1 MIVFGSTGSIGVN
14 TLFIAKEKNISIE
27 ALSCGKNIK
36 LLNEQIALFKPKFVC
51 IQDEKDKTLVDHDK
65 IFCGQ
70 EGLKAMIAEC
80 KSSLVVNAIVGF
92 AGLNSS
98 LMAQKLG
105 KTLALA
111 NKESLVVAGK
121 FFDTSKIKAIDSE
134 HAALKCLIDKRKNI
148 KKLFITASGGAFY
161 NYKVKDLK
169 NVSVKEAL
177 KHPNW
182 SMGAKITIDSASM
195 CNKLFEIIEAY
206 HLYGIKQIDA
216 LIERK
221 SLVHALCEFKDG
233 GISAYFSHANMR
245 LSIAQAILD
254 EHDQSFIENLDL
266 LAMSSLKFE
275 KISLKKYPIFSLKDE
290 LLKEPDLGV
299 IINSANEYMVYQ
311 FLAQKVQFLDIAKGI
326 FKALDH
332 FGVPKINQIEDV
344 FEYDKQVRLYL
355 DKEMK

>member
-1 MIVFGSTGSIGVN
+1 MIVLGSTGSIGVN
-14 TLFIAKEKNISIE
+14 TLFIAKEKNINIE

-36 LLNEQIALFKPKFVC
+36 LLNEQIAIFKPKFVC
-51 IQDEKDKTLVDHDK
+51 IQDEKDKHLVDHK
-65 IFCGQ
+65 NIFCAQ
-70 EGLKAMIAEC
+70 DGLKKMISEC
-80 KSSLVVNAIVGF
+80 KSKFVVNAIVGF

-98 LMAQKLG
+98 LIAQKLG

-134 HAALKCLIDKRKNI
+134 HAALKCLIDKRKDI

-161 NYKVKDLK
+161 KYKIKDLK

-216 LIERK
+216 VIEKK

-254 EHDQSFIENLDL
+254 EHDQSFIENLNL
-266 LAMSSLKFE
+266 LAMPSLKFE
-275 KISLKKYPIFSLKDE
+275 KISLKKYPIFMLKDE
-290 LLKEPDLGV
+290 LLKNPDLGV
-299 IINSANEYMVYQ
+299 VINAANEYLVYK
-311 FLAQKVQFLDIAKGI
+311 FLKNQIGFLDISKGI
-326 FKALDH
+326 FKALDR

>member
-1 MIVFGSTGSIGVN
+1 MIVLGSTGSIGVN
-14 TLFIAKEKNISIE
+14 TLFIAKSKNIKIE

-36 LLNEQIALFKPKFVC
+36 LLNEQIAIFKPKFVC
-51 IQDEKDKTLVDHDK
+51 IQDEKDKTLVNHDK
-65 IFCGQ
+65 VFFAQ
-70 EGLKAMIAEC
+70 DGLKEMIAEC

-105 KTLALA
+105 KNLALA

-121 FFDTSKIKAIDSE
+121 FFDTTKIKAIDSE
-134 HAALKCLIDKRKNI
+134 HAALKCLIEKKKNI

-161 NYKVKDLK
+161 KYKIKDLK

-177 KHPNW
+177 IHPNW

-233 GISAYFSHANMR
+233 GMSAYFSHANMR

-254 EHDQSFIENLDL
+254 EYDQSFIENLDL
-266 LAMSSLKFE
+266 LAMPSLKFE

-290 LLKEPDLGV
+290 LLNEPDLGV
-299 IINSANEYMVYQ
+299 VINSANEYMVYK
-311 FLAQKVQFLDIAKGI
+311 FLAHKAHFLDIYKGV

>member
-1 MIVFGSTGSIGVN
+1 MIVLGSTGSIGVN
-14 TLFIAKEKNISIE
+14 TLYIAHKNNIAIE

-36 LLNEQIALFKPKFVC
+36 LLNEQIAKFKPKFVC
-51 IQDEKDKTLVDHDK
+51 IQDFKDKNLVNHNK
-65 IFCGQ
+65 IFVAQ
-70 EGLKAMIAEC
+70 EGLKEMISQC

-105 KTLALA
+105 KNLALA

-121 FFDTSKIKAIDSE
+121 FFDTSKIMPIDSE
-134 HAALKCLIDKRKNI
+134 HAALKCLIEKRKNI

-161 NYKVKDLK
+161 KYKIKDLK
-169 NVSVKEAL
+169 NVTPKQAL

-206 HLYGIKQIDA
+206 HLYGFTNIDA
-216 LIERK
+216 LIEKK

-245 LSIAQAILD
+245 LSIAQAILKN
-254 EHDQSFIENLDL
+254 HNKAYIQTLDL
-266 LAMSSLKFE
+266 IKMQNLKFE
-275 KISLKKYPIFSLKDE
+275 KISLKKYPIFTLKDE
-290 LLKEPDLGV
+290 LLKNPDLGV
-299 IINSANEYMVYQ
+299 IINSANEYMVYK
-311 FLAQKVQFLDIAKGI
+311 FLEEKVGFLDIAKGI

-332 FGVPKINQIEDV
+332 FGVPKINDIEDV
-344 FEYDKQVRLYL
+344 FEYNAQVKLYL
-355 DKEMK
+355 DGR

>member
-1 MIVFGSTGSIGVN
+1 MIVLGSTGSIGVN
-14 TLFIAKEKNISIE
+14 TLFIAKEKNIAIE

-51 IQDEKDKTLVDHDK
+51 IQDEKDKILINHNKV
-65 IFCGQ
+65 FCGQ
-70 EGLKAMIAEC
+70 DGLKTMIAEC
-80 KSSLVVNAIVGF
+80 KSSLVINAIVGF

-98 LMAQKLG
+98 LKAQKLG

-134 HAALKCLIDKRKNI
+134 HAALKCLIDKRKDI

-161 NYKVKDLK
+161 KYKIKDLK
-169 NVSVKEAL
+169 NASIKEAL

-245 LSIAQAILD
+245 LSIAQAILNT
-254 EHDQSFIENLDL
+254 HNQSFIKNLDL
-266 LAMSSLKFE
+266 LAMPNLKFE
-275 KISLKKYPIFSLKDE
+275 KISLKKYPIFSLKDK

-311 FLAQKVQFLDIAKGI
+311 FLAQKAQFLDIAKGI

-355 DKEMK
+355 NKEMK